1 MRRNSPWVGV
11 VGICLILV
19 MGVAACGDSSD
30 GPNCTAAG
38 AGCALDA
45 DCCTG
50 HCDTDTA
57 VCTRLPGECRA
68 AGDDCASG
76 PDCCS
81 FACVDFQCSA
91 SQCTSDGAEC
101 SSNDQ
106 CCSGSCNGGT
116 CTPLNTTCKTSGNAC
131 TDSSECCSHY
141 CLNGVCDPDPSFC
154 RQSGDTCTSDLECC
168 GGSCAIASGA
178 TLGLCQLVPASGAGS
193 CTTAGEA
200 CTPERDASG
209 NYQCGSSCCSR
220 ACYPFG
226 SSGITVC
233 QPPSGCAPTGEICR
247 EDHDCCGSANQPDG
261 GTSMITCS
269 KLPGQTVGRCDNG
282 NSCTP
287 AGGICRLQSN
297 ECSQN
302 ANCCAGNVLQFN
314 TCAED
319 NLGIPRCLTAE
330 IDCTDPSQYE
340 GETCATSADCCG
352 LPCTPMGSGEFPPL
366 VCGGMSCVPSG
377 GVCTTTADCCST
389 LPCENGVCGE
399 PGVCAEF
406 GQQCT
411 TSADCCS
418 GLPCEGGFCGIVG

>member
-1 MRRNSPWVGV
+1 M
-11 VGICLILV
+11 VGILRVCLVVAFAALAL
-19 MGVAACGDSSD
+19 AACGDDPPD
-30 GPNCTAAG
+30 GPSCTAAG
-38 AGCALDA
+38 ETCAADT

-50 HCDTDTA
+50 FCEPNA
-57 VCTRLPGECRA
+57 QVCARVPGQCGAEGA
-68 AGDDCASG
+68 ACASG

-81 FACVDFQCSA
+81 FSCVDFTCSG
-91 SQCTSDGAEC
+91 SQCKSDGADC
-101 SSNDQ
+101 SSDGE
-106 CCSGSCNGGT
+106 CCGGSCDSGT
-116 CTPLNTTCKTSGNAC
+116 CTPLSTTCKTSGNSC
-131 TDSSECCSHY
+131 TANSECCSHY
-141 CLNGVCDPDPSFC
+141 CLNNVCDPDPSFC

-168 GGSCAIASGA
+168 GGSCAIAAGA

-200 CTPERDASG
+200 CTPELDANG

-233 QPPSGCAPTGEICR
+233 QPPSGCAPSGEICFN
-247 EDHDCCGSANQPDG
+247 DHDCCGSAMQPDG
-261 GTSMITCS
+261 ERSQITCS

-282 NSCTP
+282 NACTP

-297 ECSQN
+297 ECSEN

-319 NLGIPRCLTAE
+319 NLGIPRCLAAE

-340 GETCATSADCCG
+340 GESCATSADCCG

-366 VCGGMSCVPSG
+366 VCGGTSCVPTGSA
-377 GVCTTTADCCST
+377 CTTAADCCST

-406 GQQCT
+406 GQACT
-411 TSADCCS
+411 TAADCCS
-418 GLPCEGGFCGIVG
+418 NLPCEGGFCGIIG